1 MGTQNAPFLTLVQNL
16 LSKLRNSINDN
27 LKSSFPRQKSLT
39 LQNMAMW
46 VLKKFRLVILIWHQH
61 HVDFHQRHV
70 ESPRVAWSCP
80 EWPGVMLIW
89 HQRHVDFHQHG
100 CLVYYNL
107 S

>member
-27 LKSSFPRQKSLT
+27 LKSSLQRQKSLT
-39 LQNMAMW
+39 FQNMAMW
-46 VLKKFRLVILIWHQH
+46 VLKKFCFVILIWHQH

-70 ESPRVAWSCP
+70 ES
-80 EWPGVMLIW
+80 PGVMLIW